1 MATAS
6 ARHFVFTQTQVTF
19 LNLLFFVAD
28 RHKSP
33 VDTSSVEDRR
43 GPRQPLLPFSR
54 NFPALLILLPRAGNW
69 RYTKPGRDLRHPDPS
84 RASYH
89 TAYTSSIR
97 DLSTS
102 PARLPR
108 KQLPCQ

>member
-33 VDTSSVEDRR
+33 VDTSSVEDRW

-69 RYTKPGRDLRHPDPS
+69 RYTKPGRDLR
-84 RASYH
+84 YH